1 MSFKKAGQVLIDKT
15 LDISYDVASHTEQ
28 QLKNREKFETSD
40 EEYERMAEQYHSIQN
55 FKNKVSE
62 LRHSYHSDYA
72 QSCDMNSY
80 SFSYLS
86 DEELNERQRE
96 VGKVKTDLIKFSLEF
111 DKYKR
116 NMKMGEMIKYSLSNQ
131 FDKDRERMEKIDEMI
146 EKLNEEHTALL
157 DEKIRRRNEE

>member
-28 QLKNREKFETSD
+28 QLKNREKFEISD

-72 QSCDMNSY
+72 QSCNMNSY

-86 DEELNERQRE
+86 DEELNERERE
-96 VGKVKTDLIKFSLEF
+96 VGKVQTDLIKFSLEF
-111 DKYKR
+111 DKYK
-116 NMKMGEMIKYSLSNQ
+116 K
-131 FDKDRERMEKIDEMI
+131 
-146 EKLNEEHTALL
+146 T
-157 DEKIRRRNEE
+157 